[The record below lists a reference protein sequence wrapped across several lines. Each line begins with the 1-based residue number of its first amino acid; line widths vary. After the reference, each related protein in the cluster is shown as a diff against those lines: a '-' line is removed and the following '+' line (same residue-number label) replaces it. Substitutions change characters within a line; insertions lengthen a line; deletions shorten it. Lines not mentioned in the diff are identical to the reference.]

1 MPSKKTKN
9 KKAGK
14 RRTGVKSASY
24 KRPRSVRKKLV
35 RSVGSQPAL
44 NLTEREQ
51 YKRRAND
58 NSRKFLLRLKR
69 RRNRGISK
77 PKPSETAMYNE
88 IRPLYEARREAR
100 REAEKRLA
108 KSKAFLNKR
117 SVRKPTELGELP
129 DELLHEIYKHS
140 RGGKKKKR
148 SKRSKKSK
156 KK

>member
-1 MPSKKTKN
+1 M
-9 KKAGK
+9 
-14 RRTGVKSASY
+14 
-24 KRPRSVRKKLV
+24 
-35 RSVGSQPAL
+35 

-58 NSRKFLLRLKR
+58 NSQKFLLRLKR
-69 RRNRGISK
+69 RRNRERLLKDSMTDK
-77 PKPSETAMYNE
+77 NTE
-88 IRPLYEARREAR
+88 IYKEHRPLYEA
-100 REAEKRLA
+100 KQRLS

-129 DELLHEIYKHS
+129 HELLRKIYEPS

-148 SKRSKKSK
+148 SKRSKRSKKSK